1 MALSIAQM
9 RESGSVGLPERTI
22 RLCLAQKLVAEVSV
36 LTREKAELLEERA
49 SLLGTN
55 ETEGR
60 KRPTRTANP
69 NDEKIADIDQRTP
82 VIDAR
87 LAELHDEMD
96 EHTGALT
103 IRAVAAGEWRRW
115 ADDNP
120 ARTKGVDDEGRPLA
134 DPVDANAAYG
144 YCNASALLAS
154 LDVYAV
160 AWNDAPLGPGDWE
173 WITQTAAPGDL
184 TEVCRQVVQLHEGLG
199 VAPKASPKRSPA
211 TPSDAPA

>member
-1 MALSIAQM
+1 
-9 RESGSVGLPERTI
+9 
-22 RLCLAQKLVAEVSV
+22 
-36 LTREKAELLEERA
+36 
-49 SLLGTN
+49 
-55 ETEGR
+55 
-60 KRPTRTANP
+60 
-69 NDEKIADIDQRTP
+69 
-82 VIDAR
+82 
-87 LAELHDEMD
+87 MD

-103 IRAVAAGEWRRW
+103 IRAVPAGEWRRW

-120 ARTKGVDDEGRPLA
+120 PRTKDVDDEGRPLI

-154 LDVYAV
+154 LDAYAV

-184 TEVCRQVVQLHEGLG
+184 TEVCRQVVQLHEGPG